1 MSRINVDTRVKESAA
16 YIREKINGFRPS
28 TGIILGTGLGELV
41 KEVAVKYDIDYGDIP
56 HFPLSTVEFHHGR
69 LIFGEIASHPL
80 VIMKGRFHFYEG
92 YSLYQVTYPI
102 RIMQQLGVRRLLVSN
117 ACGAVNPLYDKG
129 DIMIMREHIN
139 FLFDSPLIPGAREP
153 VSDGF
158 SNSTATKEYA
168 TFPRGV
174 FNRKIY
180 SKELIKL
187 AESVAVEN
195 GLKLQK
201 GVYLT
206 LPGPHLETRSE
217 YRMVRKLGADVVGM
231 STAPEALLSNYF
243 GFDVLGFSIVTDVGF
258 PDSLKPI
265 DIQEIL
271 AVAAVAEPKL
281 TLLIK
286 KIIEKNLTDIRKM

>member
-1 MSRINVDTRVKESAA
+1 MSRINIDTRVKESTAC
-16 YIREKINGFRPS
+16 IREKINGFHPG

-92 YSLYQVTYPI
+92 YSLEQVTYPV
-102 RIMQQLGVRRLLVSN
+102 RIMQQLGVRRLIVSN
-117 ACGAVNPLYDKG
+117 ACGAVNPLYQKG
-129 DIMIMREHIN
+129 DIMIMCEHIN
-139 FLFDSPLIPGAREP
+139 FLFDSPLIPLSRIRELAP
-153 VSDGF
+153 LSV
-158 SNSTATKEYA
+158 SNS
-168 TFPRGV
+168 R
-174 FNRKIY
+174 IY
-180 SKELIKL
+180 SKELIEL
-187 AESVAVEN
+187 AERVAVEN
-195 GLKLQK
+195 GLRLQK

-206 LPGPHLETRSE
+206 LRGPHLETRSE
-217 YRMVRKLGADVVGM
+217 YKMARKLGADVVGM

-243 GFDVLGFSIVTDVGF
+243 GFKVLGFSIVTDVGF

-265 DIQEIL
+265 DIEEIL

-281 TLLIK
+281 TLLIR
-286 KIIEKNLTDIRKM
+286 KIVGKLN